1 MKARRIFSS
10 LRKALIIG
18 VFLLVITPAAS
29 AASLRGQLVRV
40 FPNGARAPA
49 PGITVTVYNQ
59 ALGRSIAVR
68 TDQNGMYY
76 LQLPAGPYYLE
87 VWLSNTPTTYPIQV
101 NEPYTDIPP
110 IAVR

>member
-1 MKARRIFSS
+1 MKARRVFPS
-10 LRKALIIG
+10 LCKALLIG
-18 VFLLVITPAAS
+18 VFLLVITASAS
-29 AASLRGQLVRV
+29 AASLRGQLVRI

-76 LQLPAGPYYLE
+76 LQLPAGAYYLE
-87 VWLSNTPTTYPIQV
+87 IWLSNSPTTYSIQV

-110 IAVR
+110 IAVQ

>member
-1 MKARRIFSS
+1 
-10 LRKALIIG
+10 
-18 VFLLVITPAAS
+18 
-29 AASLRGQLVRV
+29 
-40 FPNGARAPA
+40 
-49 PGITVTVYNQ
+49 
-59 ALGRSIAVR
+59 
-68 TDQNGMYY
+68 MYY

>member
-1 MKARRIFSS
+1 MKARRIFSG
-10 LRKALIIG
+10 LRQALIIG

-76 LQLPAGPYYLE
+76 LQLPAGPYPALFMIVE
-87 VWLSNTPTTYPIQV
+87 TRKASSATNMLLRQCLW
-101 NEPYTDIPP
+101 
-110 IAVR
+110 